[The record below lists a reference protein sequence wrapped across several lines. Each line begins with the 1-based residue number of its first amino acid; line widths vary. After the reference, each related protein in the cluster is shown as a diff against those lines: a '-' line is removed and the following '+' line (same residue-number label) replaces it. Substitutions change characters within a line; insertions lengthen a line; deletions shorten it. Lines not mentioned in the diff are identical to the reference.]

1 MSEFFAMGGYARFVW
16 PSYALTFLVVVLN
29 VYWARRALR
38 RAREEARRR
47 LTIVQESSS

>member
-1 MSEFFAMGGYARFVW
+1 MSEFWSMGGYARFVW
-16 PSYALTFLVVVLN
+16 PSYAVTFAVLFLN

-47 LTIVQESSS
+47 LAMEGATT